1 MTTYADKISLREL
14 IELVRQNDIDVPE
27 MQRTFAQKPSWV
39 VRLIDSMYHD
49 IPIGQVL
56 IWLPD
61 DGHRPTA
68 GRYQRTSSCN
78 RWILDGQ
85 QRITALL
92 AALGMRPPWIPEDR
106 WNRMVRQPLQVAVGA
121 RRDGQLTFRAL
132 HPDVPGAV
140 ALGDLLLADQVAD
153 VLGPADLLSADIVQ
167 KYCALREKLLNSEI
181 ALAYL
186 PGDYR
191 TAALGFTRRNQKSST
206 TALRREEL
214 SLCLLG
220 AIHPELQREHI
231 DPLLHQAQQQNL
243 GRVVD
248 RRRVSRVLEDLL
260 PASPHSKAADN
271 GRLTADDVEHAANR
285 VTAAFRNVLTHL
297 RECGINHEELLP
309 SPSIVL
315 PLAHLFDLFPH
326 ARQDDFPERW
336 MTHVIARH
344 QYKLHG
350 HAAEYDS
357 KRVRSAGRY
366 DEVKAALVA
375 PLPEGPM
382 TEFVEDRL
390 FERSTHTNF
399 GDSGFLNAL
408 AATAQTD
415 GPVTDLADPGV
426 VFPDPRLRLRQLCC
440 SPARNLLVHFAFM
453 TEETAERIL
462 AHGGWTV
469 GAYEEL
475 RCSEATL
482 AAQSIP
488 PPQPHI
494 PSREIGSWLLKNRAS
509 LLAGRIERYRQTVG
523 ALSAHV

>member
-1 MTTYADKISLREL
+1 
-14 IELVRQNDIDVPE
+14 
-27 MQRTFAQKPSWV
+27 
-39 VRLIDSMYHD
+39 
-49 IPIGQVL
+49 
-56 IWLPD
+56 
-61 DGHRPTA
+61 
-68 GRYQRTSSCN
+68 
-78 RWILDGQ
+78 
-85 QRITALL
+85 
-92 AALGMRPPWIPEDR
+92 
-106 WNRMVRQPLQVAVGA
+106 MVRQPLQVAVGA

-191 TAALGFTRRNQKSST
+191 TAALGFARRNQKSSAT
-206 TALRREEL
+206 PLRREEL

-220 AIHPELQREHI
+220 AVHPPLQREHI
-231 DPLLHQAQQQNL
+231 EPLLHQAQQQNL

-260 PASPHSKAADN
+260 PVSPHSKAADN
-271 GRLTADDVEHAANR
+271 GALTAEDVEHAAER
-285 VTAAFRNVLTHL
+285 VTTAFQNVLAHL

-344 QYKLHG
+344 QYELHG
-350 HAAEYDS
+350 QGAKQDS
-357 KRVRSAGRY
+357 KHVRAAGSY
-366 DEVKAALVA
+366 EDVKATLVA
-375 PLPEGPM
+375 PLPDSSMP
-382 TEFVEDRL
+382 EFVEDRL
-390 FERSTHTNF
+390 FEKSTHTNF

-426 VFPDPRLRLRQLCC
+426 VFPNPRLRLRQLCC

-453 TEETAERIL
+453 TEDTAERII
-462 AHGGWTV
+462 AHGGWNV
-469 GAYEEL
+469 SAYEEL
-475 RCSEATL
+475 RCSDATL

-494 PSREIGSWLLKNRAS
+494 SSREIGSWLLKNRAAP
-509 LLAGRIERYRQTVG
+509 LAGRIERYRRTVG